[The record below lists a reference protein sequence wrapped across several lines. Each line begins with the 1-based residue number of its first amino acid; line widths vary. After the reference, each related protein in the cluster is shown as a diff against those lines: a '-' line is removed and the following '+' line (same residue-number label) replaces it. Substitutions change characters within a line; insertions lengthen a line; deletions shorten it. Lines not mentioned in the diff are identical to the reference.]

1 MPSSSEQRTEQE
13 QELWRELQ
21 ANVAAVAACY
31 PSAEALRE
39 EAAEAERLAARD
51 GVPPKTAAVVQ
62 SLVRRWSAFLRHNG
76 IPLYFR
82 KQSYLATCGKSA
94 IQ

>member
-1 MPSSSEQRTEQE
+1 MVGRFRQRGTLARRGNSAEAEKLCCGEESFSMSSSSEQRAEQE

-39 EAAEAERLAARD
+39 EAAEAERLAA
-51 GVPPKTAAVVQ
+51 
-62 SLVRRWSAFLRHNG
+62 
-76 IPLYFR
+76 
-82 KQSYLATCGKSA
+82 
-94 IQ
+94 

>member
-1 MPSSSEQRTEQE
+1 MWGGSEVSRGENSDERKNSAREQNSDRPGVVLAMPSSSEQRTEQE

-51 GVPPKTAAVVQ
+51 SV
-62 SLVRRWSAFLRHNG
+62 VRRPPPS
-76 IPLYFR
+76 
-82 KQSYLATCGKSA
+82 CGA
-94 IQ
+94 